1 MGSVSESVEK
11 KKSRIGVNIRI
22 YEEKPSGIQNFIRS
36 LFTELIKTY
45 PEYQFIFFSTG
56 KKKIEQAA
64 TYITVKSII
73 ISLLKRINPLLINI
87 FFDNLYILKLI
98 YRQKLDIFIGS
109 SYIVPLIKPKNVKY
123 IPIIY
128 DLSYLNYKH
137 NPFNLYL
144 NLVMYMKL
152 VIPFILKR
160 ADAVVVPS
168 LYVKNEIKKR
178 YNTQDSKIIVIYGG
192 RDEYFYKIKDEK
204 KIDTLRKKYGIY
216 REYCFTNTTNP
227 ERKNI
232 YGLIDAFVKID
243 KFTQYQ
249 LIITG
254 LLLEDKTKEL
264 KDYINRFGVAKKIK
278 FLGFVPKEDLRI
290 LYSNAKIFIFPSFEE
305 GFGFPVLEAVSC
317 GCLSIC
323 SDTGSLPEIIGNK
336 KLLFNPR
343 DIKSI
348 VQKINEVLLLNQ
360 SNYNTEL
367 AIIQKHIN
375 KFIWE
380 KAAKEYND
388 LFQKMMN
395 KNI

>member
-1 MGSVSESVEK
+1 MGSLSKGVEK

-22 YEEKPSGIQNFIRS
+22 YEEKPSGIQNFIRF

-45 PEYQFIFFSTG
+45 PEHQFIFFSTG
-56 KKKIEQAA
+56 KKKIEQTAI
-64 TYITVKSII
+64 YITSNSII
-73 ISLLKRINPLLINI
+73 ISLLKKINPLLINI

-98 YRQKLDIFIGS
+98 CRQKLDIFIGS

-123 IPIIY
+123 IAVIY

-152 VIPFILKR
+152 FIPFILKR
-160 ADAVVVPS
+160 ADSIVVPS
-168 LYVKNEIKKR
+168 LYVKQMIKKK
-178 YNTQDSKIIVIYGG
+178 YNTNDNKIVIIYGG

-204 KIDTLRKKYGIY
+204 KFETLRKRYNIS
-216 REYCFTNTTNP
+216 REYCFTNTTNI

-243 KFTQYQ
+243 KYTQYQ

-254 LLLEDKTKEL
+254 LLLEDKIKEL
-264 KDYINRFGVAKKIK
+264 KDYINRFGVDKKIK

-323 SDTGSLPEIIGNK
+323 SNTGSLPEIIGNK

-343 DIKSI
+343 DINSI

-360 SNYNTEL
+360 FNYNTEL
-367 AIIQKHIN
+367 AIIQKHIK
-375 KFIWE
+375 KFTWK
-380 KAAKEYND
+380 KAVKEYNY

>member
-1 MGSVSESVEK
+1 MGSVSESVGK

-64 TYITVKSII
+64 TYITGKSII
-73 ISLLKRINPLLINI
+73 ISLLKKIDPLLVNI

-98 YRQKLDIFIGS
+98 FRQKLNIFIGS

-128 DLSYLNYKH
+128 DLSYLTYKH

-152 VIPFILKR
+152 LMPFILKR
-160 ADAVVVPS
+160 ANAVVVPS
-168 LYVKNEIKKR
+168 LYVKQMIKKK
-178 YNTQDSKIIVIYGG
+178 YNTNDNKIVVIYGG

-204 KIDTLRKKYGIY
+204 KFDALRKKYGISND
-216 REYCFTNTTNP
+216 YCFTNATNH

-232 YGLIDAFVKID
+232 HGLIDAFSRID
-243 KFTQYQ
+243 KLSEFQ

-254 LLLEDKTKEL
+254 LLPETATVEL
-264 KDYINRFGVAKKIK
+264 KDYIHRHNLDKKIK
-278 FLGFVPKEDLRI
+278 YLGFVTKEDLRT
-290 LYSNAKIFIFPSFEE
+290 LYSYAKIFIFPSFEE
-305 GFGFPVLEAVSC
+305 GFGLPVLESASC
-317 GCLSIC
+317 GCLPIC
-323 SDTGSLPEIIGNK
+323 SDTGSLPEITGNK

-343 DIKSI
+343 DINSI

-360 SNYNTEL
+360 FNYNIEL
-367 AIIQKHIN
+367 AIVQKHIN
-375 KFIWE
+375 KFTWQ
-380 KAAKEYND
+380 KAAKEYNY